1 MMKKYK
7 KLTLGIAVSIICILT
22 VFGFSS
28 ESEKPTEPSETLSH
42 PANVSSGQKSGEEE
56 KQEDKCKYYITL
68 EGDAL
73 CAYLVENG
81 ETELLRSEKAVT
93 LLMSEDEISMLSR
106 GIYAESYEDLWMYF
120 ESYSS

>member
-28 ESEKPTEPSETLSH
+28 ESEKPTEQSETLSY

>member
-1 MMKKYK
+1 M
-7 KLTLGIAVSIICILT
+7 
-22 VFGFSS
+22 
-28 ESEKPTEPSETLSH
+28 
-42 PANVSSGQKSGEEE
+42 
-56 KQEDKCKYYITL
+56 
-68 EGDAL
+68 